1 MLNVLWWK
9 RMSPVKFLL
18 PYVLQ
23 CTWYRFIFKVGSTWN
38 ITKSD
43 NVWWTFITWEFY
55 YLYWSGWK
63 WRTPLKAKFLSRL
76 LTVKQRRQNF
86 KKTILTLFEDIRFPC
101 NFHKILADF
110 SKNCPD
116 NLRFNRKVL
125 KNFSHK
131 IYGKSFL
138 PKLFGK
144 FFVDFQFHLESFKI
158 DKNTQEKFLNEISTK
173 FKMSRFMKMLLVD
186 SLIFIMT
193 SNKEM
198 LVVSGNL
205 R

>member
-1 MLNVLWWK
+1 MNNPLGSSLTKFGLLLEFKSYPRKMALSCIRFLNIPLSYISELFMGGVWVWT
-9 RMSPVKFLL
+9 PFLL
-18 PYVLQ
+18 
-23 CTWYRFIFKVGSTWN
+23 
-38 ITKSD
+38 
-43 NVWWTFITWEFY
+43 
-55 YLYWSGWK
+55 K
-63 WRTPLKAKFLSRL
+63 WPH
-76 LTVKQRRQNF
+76 F